1 MKLGEADKIV
11 AWWKATKD
19 APMYRV
25 LYGDLT
31 IRDVESEDLTH
42 VQPDEQ

>member
-1 MKLGEADKIV
+1 MPV

-19 APMYRV
+19 APTYRV

-31 IRDVESEDLTH
+31 IKDVKAQDLPAESREK
-42 VQPDEQ
+42 E